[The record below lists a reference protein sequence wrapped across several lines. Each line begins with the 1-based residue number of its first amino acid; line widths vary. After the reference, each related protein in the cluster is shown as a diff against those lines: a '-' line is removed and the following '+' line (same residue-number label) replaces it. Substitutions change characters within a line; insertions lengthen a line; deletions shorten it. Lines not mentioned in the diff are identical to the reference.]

1 MDNQEKSTRKLAA
14 IVFTDIVGFTK
25 LSADNEPLALQL
37 LQTQRENLKPIVERY
52 NGTWLKEL
60 GDGLL
65 LTFDTSKEAIDCSI
79 EIQHTVK
86 NIANLDLR
94 IGIHQG
100 EIVSQ
105 GGDVLGD
112 DVNIASRTEPFAAP
126 GGIVVTDQVNASL
139 MRDPVYQ
146 TKLVGKPSLKGVRQN
161 ISVYCLVSHGLPE
174 TDINLVS
181 AKLDFPEDNLVD
193 HSLKTKEGN
202 YRSENRIKYVIGISI
217 FIIGLLSFFYLRK
230 SSRFEEPTQESIAVL
245 PFVNMS
251 ADTEN
256 EYFSDGITEEILNY
270 LAKIKNL
277 RVISRTSVFTY
288 KGRNDIS
295 ISEIGNQLGVVH
307 ILEGSVRKAGN
318 KVRITAQLIRSADDA
333 HLWSETYD
341 RELKDIFAVQDEI
354 AQTIVNTLKMDYI
367 SHSDQP
373 IEQNNDMSIE
383 AFDAY
388 IQGRQHW
395 NKRNKESLQNA
406 IRYFKQT
413 LSLEPEYEL
422 AYADIATSYGLMAD
436 YAYMPRDEALPLAR
450 INVQKAVNINPN
462 SAEVNTALA
471 YINLLENR
479 DASEIETYFKRAI
492 DINPN
497 YVTANHWYSDFLG
510 NKMRKME
517 RSVEFAETAYRLDPV
532 APIIVTNLSN
542 SYMRAGMLSKAESLL
557 SRAIEINPD
566 FYRNKDNL
574 ALVYCRIGRWEDAEN
589 LIKNYIET
597 DPNELGAW
605 WSLANIQV
613 RRGKYQN
620 SVESISKINNLISS
634 SNPVGYEF
642 KAFVNYFA
650 KQYKIAEKYADQ
662 ALGIDP
668 NVPLGNLI
676 KGCIY
681 ARNGDIHNADKSFLR
696 AYDRFKG
703 LWLDYETMAIGY
715 MGVSRAINDDRTG
728 ALEVIERL
736 VTAGEA
742 PEKNNFIGMI
752 YLEIGQKDKG
762 WELIEKNM
770 EQYGCYI
777 FLKCDPFMQRFS
789 EDQRYI
795 SLLKK
800 YNL

>member
-1 MDNQEKSTRKLAA
+1 
-14 IVFTDIVGFTK
+14 
-25 LSADNEPLALQL
+25 DNEPLALQL

-65 LTFDTSKEAIDCSI
+65 LTFETSKEAIDCSI

-112 DVNIASRTEPFAAP
+112 DVNIASRIEPFAAP

-181 AKLDFPEDNLVD
+181 AKLDLPEGNLVE

-318 KVRITAQLIRSADDA
+318 KVRITAQLIRSSDDT

-373 IEQNNDMSIE
+373 IEKNNDMSIE

-413 LSLEPEYEL
+413 LSLEPEYE
-422 AYADIATSYGLMAD
+422 
-436 YAYMPRDEALPLAR
+436 
-450 INVQKAVNINPN
+450 
-462 SAEVNTALA
+462 
-471 YINLLENR
+471 
-479 DASEIETYFKRAI
+479 
-492 DINPN
+492 
-497 YVTANHWYSDFLG
+497 
-510 NKMRKME
+510 
-517 RSVEFAETAYRLDPV
+517 
-532 APIIVTNLSN
+532 
-542 SYMRAGMLSKAESLL
+542 
-557 SRAIEINPD
+557 
-566 FYRNKDNL
+566 
-574 ALVYCRIGRWEDAEN
+574 
-589 LIKNYIET
+589 
-597 DPNELGAW
+597 
-605 WSLANIQV
+605 
-613 RRGKYQN
+613 
-620 SVESISKINNLISS
+620 
-634 SNPVGYEF
+634 
-642 KAFVNYFA
+642 
-650 KQYKIAEKYADQ
+650 
-662 ALGIDP
+662 
-668 NVPLGNLI
+668 
-676 KGCIY
+676 
-681 ARNGDIHNADKSFLR
+681 
-696 AYDRFKG
+696 
-703 LWLDYETMAIGY
+703 
-715 MGVSRAINDDRTG
+715 
-728 ALEVIERL
+728 
-736 VTAGEA
+736 
-742 PEKNNFIGMI
+742 
-752 YLEIGQKDKG
+752 
-762 WELIEKNM
+762 
-770 EQYGCYI
+770 
-777 FLKCDPFMQRFS
+777 
-789 EDQRYI
+789 
-795 SLLKK
+795 
-800 YNL
+800 